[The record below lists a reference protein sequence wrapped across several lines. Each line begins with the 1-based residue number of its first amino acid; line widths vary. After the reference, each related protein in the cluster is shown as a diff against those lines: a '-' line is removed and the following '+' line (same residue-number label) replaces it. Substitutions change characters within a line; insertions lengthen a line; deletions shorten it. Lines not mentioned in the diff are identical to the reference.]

1 MRGEPMGYQVKFI
14 KEGNIK
20 KNKAKKILK
29 IAKKNNIKINAPCK
43 KGKCGKCLVQIVE
56 GKLPEPTKNERK
68 NISSKK
74 LDKGYRL
81 ACESKI
87 EDDAVIK
94 II

>member
-1 MRGEPMGYQVKFI
+1 MSYNVKFI
-14 KEGNIK
+14 AEGEIK
-20 KNKAKKILK
+20 KNKGKKILK

-56 GKLPEPTKNERK
+56 GNLPEPTKNEIK
-68 NISSKK
+68 SISSKK
-74 LDKGYRL
+74 IEKGYRL

-87 EDDAVIK
+87 DDDAVIR

>member
-1 MRGEPMGYQVKFI
+1 MGYKVKFI
-14 KEGNIK
+14 QEGEIK

-29 IAKKNNIKINAPCK
+29 VAKKNNIKIKAPCK

-56 GKLPEPTKNERK
+56 GSVPEPTKNEIK
-68 NISSKK
+68 TISSKK

-87 EDDAVIK
+87 DDDAVIR

>member
-1 MRGEPMGYQVKFI
+1 MGYNVKFI
-14 KEGNIK
+14 AEGKIK
-20 KNKAKKILK
+20 KNKKKKILK
-29 IAKKNNIKINAPCK
+29 IAKKNNIKIKAPCK

-56 GKLPEPTKNERK
+56 GSLPEPTKNEIK

-87 EDDAVIK
+87 DDDAVIR
-94 II
+94 IV